1 MNHHFRHLVVWSV
14 GLSYLIFNKRQGRE
28 VHFHASFGLLLFR
41 RICYS
46 GKKKEHNILF
56 LNSSLVISRIANI
69 KWAVKL
75 IQIHLSY
82 TTSAL
87 PKAGTARGRR
97 RRRRSP
103 SATARL
109 RRAGPDQCRCTASLH
124 SLLAS

>member
-1 MNHHFRHLVVWSV
+1 MNHHFRQLVGWSV
-14 GLSYLIFNKRQGRE
+14 GLLYLIFNKRQGRE
-28 VHFHASFGLLLFR
+28 VHFHAFSDYFFFDAFV
-41 RICYS
+41 IQV
-46 GKKKEHNILF
+46 KKKEHNILF
-56 LNSSLVISRIANI
+56 LNSSLVIGITNI

-109 RRAGPDQCRCTASLH
+109 RRAGPDRCRCTASLH